1 MKRNNLARF
10 LFLLL
15 ILGWAVTEMTPL
27 RDQSLIDE
35 FSKAEAKDEAFDKVI
50 ATAKASHEED
60 DSNEFGDLYKAVEA
74 SGLALTDYFPKMKF
88 GEQTP
93 NNRLVLQSLQK
104 RVAGQIQLGLD
115 LKGGSSFLVA
125 MDTSKLDTSD
135 ADQISEIIVEQLGVN
150 EDQVK
155 PEAKFVEDLGADS
168 LAIGKLV
175 MALEE
180 AFETEISDEDAEKL
194 LSVGDVNKFI
204 KDTQSSKVASG
215 ALAHAV
221 EVLRRR
227 VDSIGVAEPDIRPV
241 GDNKIM
247 IQLPGLSE
255 ADQARAK
262 DLVTEAAFLQF
273 ALVHKDSR
281 TLIDNGITPPGYEK
295 YALTTKDDAGNS
307 FTSDVLVE
315 LENKYGLKGE
325 YITSASPSRNPLTQE
340 PMILFGFNSDGGA
353 AMFQLSSKNIGER
366 MAIILD
372 GKLISAPTLQSA
384 IQSNGQITGDFTQEE
399 AATIANALLNPLKA
413 PLKIEEEMSVEPS
426 LGADSVKSG
435 RNAALYGVIAVAVFM
450 LIYYWFSGLVANF
463 ALVLNLII
471 LMGVMCYLDAA
482 LTLPGIAGIVLTIGM
497 AIDANVLIFERIREE
512 LKAGKGTQ
520 GAVETGYSKA
530 FGTII
535 DANLTTLIVSVIL
548 MTMGT
553 GPVKGFGVTLTVG
566 ICASM
571 FTALVITRL
580 VFDTFKNFG
589 TGQGLRLMDQP
600 RFNFMGLAKYAF
612 AISWVLV
619 AIGIGTGISRGS
631 DAMGV
636 DFKGGDQITLEF
648 TAKKTTEDLRDAL
661 GRDSQIQYQAA
672 SGGKTERLQ
681 ITVGFGK
688 GEQAYTT
695 LTEQF
700 ADAEFKKVSQLRTGP
715 RISGEILQGA
725 TKSLLIALFAILV
738 YVTFRYE
745 FSFALGAILAIC
757 HDVLMTLGLFFMWG
771 GELSAPVMAAVLTI
785 IGFSINDTIVI
796 FDRIREDLKLN
807 VKGSFTEIMNGAISK
822 TLSRTIITSGTTLL
836 AAGSLFLFGG
846 GAIHSFAF
854 VLLAGV
860 VTGTFSSIFI
870 AGSLVL
876 WKNKGKKPSLAD
888 ETVITQHS
896 ISTSEA

>member
-15 ILGWAVTEMTPL
+15 ILAWAGTEMTPF
-27 RDQSLIDE
+27 RDLSLIDE
-35 FSKAEAKDEAFDKVI
+35 FSKAKDDQDNALFKDKDEAFSNVI
-50 ATAKASHEED
+50 ATATASYETNK
-60 DSNEFGDLYKAVEA
+60 SNEFGHLYNAVETN
-74 SGLALTDYFPKMKF
+74 GLALINYFPKMKF
-88 GEQTP
+88 GERTP

-125 MDTSKLDTSD
+125 MDTSKLDT
-135 ADQISEIIVEQLGVN
+135 
-150 EDQVK
+150 
-155 PEAKFVEDLGADS
+155 
-168 LAIGKLV
+168 
-175 MALEE
+175 
-180 AFETEISDEDAEKL
+180 
-194 LSVGDVNKFI
+194 NKV
-204 KDTQSSKVASG
+204 DYASS
-215 ALAHAV
+215 ALAQAV
-221 EVLRRR
+221 EVLRLR

-241 GDNKIM
+241 GDNMIM

-255 ADQARAK
+255 ADKADAK
-262 DLVTEAAFLQF
+262 RLVTEAAFLQF

-281 TLIDNGITPPGYEK
+281 TLIDRERRLAANGVDDDITPDGYRK

-307 FTSDVLVE
+307 FTSEVLVE

-325 YITSASPSRNPLTQE
+325 YIKNASASRNPLTQE
-340 PMILFGFNSDGGA
+340 PMILFEFDPDGGA
-353 AMFQLSSKNIGER
+353 AMYQLSSKNIGER

-384 IQSNGQITGDFTQEE
+384 INSNGQITGDFTQEE

-413 PLKIEEEMSVEPS
+413 PLTIEEEMSVEPS
-426 LGADSVKSG
+426 LGADSVESG
-435 RNAALYGVIAVAVFM
+435 KHAALYGVIAVAVFM

-463 ALVLNLII
+463 ALVLNLFI

-512 LKAGKGTQ
+512 LKAGKGVQ

-571 FTALVITRL
+571 FTALVVTRL
-580 VFDTFKNFG
+580 VFDVFKNFG
-589 TGQGLRLMDQP
+589 TGQGLRLMEQP
-600 RFNFMGLAKYAF
+600 KFNFMSYAKYAF
-612 AISWVLV
+612 AISWLLV
-619 AIGIGTGISRGS
+619 IAGIAFGVSRGEK
-631 DAMGV
+631 AVGV
-636 DFKGGDQITLEF
+636 DFRGGDQVTFEF
-648 TAKKTTEDLRDAL
+648 TEKKKVDPLRDAL
-661 GRDSQIQYQAA
+661 DQAGIKGAKIQYQ
-672 SGGKTERLQ
+672 SGGDSKERLQ
-681 ITVGFGK
+681 VTVRDGDGDNAIGVLAK
-688 GEQAYTT
+688 A
-695 LTEQF
+695 F
-700 ADAEFKKVSQLRTGP
+700 ATDEGFKKVSQLHTGES
-715 RISGEILQGA
+715 ISGEILQGA

-745 FSFALGAILAIC
+745 FSFALGAILAII
-757 HDVLMTLGLFFMWG
+757 HDILMTLGLFFLWG
-771 GELSAPVMAAVLTI
+771 GELNAPVMAAVLTI

>member
-10 LFLLL
+10 LLLLL
-15 ILGWAVTEMTPL
+15 ILGWAWTEMYPL
-27 RDQSLIDE
+27 WNQPGKLSE
-35 FSKAEAKDEAFDKVI
+35 QFGKATNKDADFDKVLQ
-50 ATAKASHEED
+50 AANANFDAD
-60 DSNEFGDLYKAVEA
+60 DKNSNEFGTLYEAVEA
-74 SGLALTDYFPKMKF
+74 SGLVLTNYNFPKMTF
-88 GEQTP
+88 RGQVP
-93 NNRLVLQSLQK
+93 DNRLVLQKLQK
-104 RVAGQIQLGLD
+104 QVAGQIQLGLD
-115 LKGGSSFLVA
+115 LRGGSSFLVA
-125 MDTSKLDTSD
+125 IDTNKLEN
-135 ADQISEIIVEQLGVN
+135 AAAG
-150 EDQVK
+150 
-155 PEAKFVEDLGADS
+155 
-168 LAIGKLV
+168 
-175 MALEE
+175 
-180 AFETEISDEDAEKL
+180 
-194 LSVGDVNKFI
+194 
-204 KDTQSSKVASG
+204 G
-215 ALAHAV
+215 ALAQAV

-227 VDSIGVAEPDIRPV
+227 VDTIGVAEPDIRPL
-241 GDNKIM
+241 GANKIM

-255 ADQARAK
+255 ADQAKAK
-262 DLVTEAAFLQF
+262 KLVTEAAFLEF
-273 ALVHKDSR
+273 ALVHQNSDR
-281 TLIDNGITPPGYEK
+281 LIADEITPDGYKK
-295 YALTTKDDAGNS
+295 YAYTSKDAQGDK
-307 FTSDVLVE
+307 FTRDVLVE
-315 LENKYGLKGE
+315 IENEYGLKGE
-325 YITSASPSRNPLTQE
+325 HITSAYPSRDPLTQS
-340 PMILFGFNSDGGA
+340 PMILFGFNSEGA
-353 AMFQLSSKNIGER
+353 SAMGRLTQQENIGKQ

-372 GKLISAPTLQSA
+372 GKLLSAPVLQDR
-384 IQSNGQITGDFTQEE
+384 ITSNGQITGDFTSEE

-413 PLKIEEEMSVEPS
+413 PLTIEEEMSVEPS
-426 LGADSVKSG
+426 LGEDSVTSG
-435 RNAALYGVIAVAVFM
+435 FNAALYGVIAVALFM
-450 LIYYWFSGLVANF
+450 LLYYWFSGLVANF
-463 ALVLNLII
+463 ALVLNLFI
-471 LMGVMCYLDAA
+471 LIGVMCYLDAA

-571 FTALVITRL
+571 FTALVVTRL
-580 VFDTFKNFG
+580 IFDLFRNFG
-589 TGQGLRLMDQP
+589 TGQGLRLLEQP
-600 RFNFMGLAKYAF
+600 KLNFMGVAKYAF
-612 AISWVLV
+612 VASWILV
-619 AIGIGTGISRGS
+619 AIGIGYGINKGS

-648 TAKKTTEDLRDAL
+648 TAKKTTGELRAAI
-661 GRDSQIQYQAA
+661 GQDSQIQYQAA

-681 ITVGFGK
+681 VTVGFGK
-688 GEQAYTT
+688 GEQAYKT
-695 LTEQF
+695 LTEKF

-715 RISGEILQGA
+715 SISNEILQSA
-725 TKSLLIALFAILV
+725 SKSLLIALFAILV

-745 FSFALGAILAIC
+745 FSFALGAILAII
-757 HDVLMTLGLFFMWG
+757 HDVLMTLGIFFIFEG
-771 GELSAPVMAAVLTI
+771 QLSAPVMAAVLTI

-807 VKGSFTEIMNGAISK
+807 LPGTFTEIMNGAISK

-836 AAGSLFLFGG
+836 ATGSLFLFGG
-846 GAIHSFAF
+846 GAINAFAF

-876 WKNKGKKPSLAD
+876 WKNKGEKPKLAD

>member
-15 ILGWAVTEMTPL
+15 ILGWAGTEMTPL
-27 RDQSLIDE
+27 WDKPGKLIEE
-35 FSKAEAKDEAFDKVI
+35 FKKAKDRDEAFDKVV
-50 ATAKASHEED
+50 ADVEASHEED
-60 DSNEFGDLYKAVEA
+60 DSNEFGDLYDAVEA
-74 SGLALTDYFPKMKF
+74 AGLALTDYFPKIKF
-88 GEQTP
+88 GEQAP
-93 NNRLVLQSLQK
+93 DNRLVLQALQK

-125 MDTSKLDTSD
+125 MDTNKL
-135 ADQISEIIVEQLGVN
+135 EN
-150 EDQVK
+150 
-155 PEAKFVEDLGADS
+155 
-168 LAIGKLV
+168 
-175 MALEE
+175 
-180 AFETEISDEDAEKL
+180 
-194 LSVGDVNKFI
+194 
-204 KDTQSSKVASG
+204 ASG
-215 ALAHAV
+215 AIAQAV

-255 ADQARAK
+255 ADQAEAK
-262 DLVTEAAFLQF
+262 KLVTEAAFLEF

-281 TLIDNGITPPGYEK
+281 TLIANGITPAGYRK
-295 YALTTKDDAGNS
+295 YALTTKDDEGNK

-315 LENKYGLKGE
+315 IGNKYGLKGE
-325 YITSASPSRNPLTQE
+325 SIDSASSSRNPLTQE
-340 PMILFGFNSDGGA
+340 PMILFGFNPDGGA
-353 AMFQLSSKNIGER
+353 AMYQLSSKNIGER

-372 GKLISAPTLQSA
+372 DKLISAPTLQEP
-384 IQSNGQITGDFTQEE
+384 IHSNGQITGDFTPEE
-399 AATIANALLNPLKA
+399 ATTIANALLNPLKA
-413 PLKIEEEMSVEPS
+413 PLNIVEEMSVEPS

-435 RNAALYGVIAVAVFM
+435 FNAALYGVLAVAVFM

-463 ALVLNLII
+463 ALVLNLFI

-512 LKAGKGTQ
+512 LKAGKGVQ

-571 FTALVITRL
+571 FTALVVTRL
-580 VFDTFKNFG
+580 VFDVFKNFG
-589 TGQGLRLMDQP
+589 TGQGLRLMEQP
-600 RFNFMGLAKYAF
+600 KFNFMGLAKYAF
-612 AISWVLV
+612 VISWILV
-619 AIGIGTGISRGS
+619 AVGIGTGISRGS
-631 DAMGV
+631 DALGV

-648 TAKKTTEDLRDAL
+648 KDTAKKTTEELRTAL
-661 GRDSQIQYQAA
+661 GPDSQIQYQAA

-695 LTEQF
+695 LTERF

-715 RISGEILQGA
+715 SISGEILQGA

-757 HDVLMTLGLFFMWG
+757 HDVLMTLGLFFLWG

-836 AAGSLFLFGG
+836 AAGSLFLLGG

>member
-1 MKRNNLARF
+1 VKRNNLARF

-15 ILGWAVTEMTPL
+15 ILAWAGTEMTPF
-27 RDQSLIDE
+27 RDLSLIDE
-35 FSKAEAKDEAFDKVI
+35 FSKAKDDEDNALFKDKDEAFSNVI
-50 ATAKASHEED
+50 ATATASYETNK
-60 DSNEFGDLYKAVEA
+60 SNEFGDLYTAVKA
-74 SGLALTDYFPKMKF
+74 SGLALTNYFPKLKF
-88 GEQTP
+88 GERTP

-115 LKGGSSFLVA
+115 LKGGSSFLLA
-125 MDTSKLDTSD
+125 MDTSKLDTNT
-135 ADQISEIIVEQLGVN
+135 N
-150 EDQVK
+150 EVDYV
-155 PEAKFVEDLGADS
+155 
-168 LAIGKLV
+168 
-175 MALEE
+175 
-180 AFETEISDEDAEKL
+180 
-194 LSVGDVNKFI
+194 
-204 KDTQSSKVASG
+204 SG
-215 ALAHAV
+215 ALAQAV

-255 ADQARAK
+255 SDKADAK
-262 DLVTEAAFLQF
+262 DLVTKAAFLKF

-281 TLIDNGITPPGYEK
+281 TLIANGITPPDYTKYE
-295 YALTTKDDAGNS
+295 LTTKDDAGNS
-307 FTSDVLVE
+307 FTSEVLVE

-353 AMFQLSSKNIGER
+353 AMFQLSSENIGER

-384 IQSNGQITGDFTQEE
+384 INSNGQITGDFTQEE

-413 PLKIEEEMSVEPS
+413 PLTIEEEMSVEPS
-426 LGADSVKSG
+426 LGADSVESG
-435 RNAALYGVIAVAVFM
+435 FYAALFGVIAVAVFM
-450 LIYYWFSGLVANF
+450 LFYYWFSGLVANF
-463 ALVLNLII
+463 ALVLNLFI

-548 MTMGT
+548 MTLGT

-571 FTALVITRL
+571 FTALVVTRL
-580 VFDTFKNFG
+580 VFDVFKNYG
-589 TGQGLRLMDQP
+589 TGKRQQGLRLMEQP
-600 RFNFMGLAKYAF
+600 KLNFMSYKKPAF
-612 AISWVLV
+612 AISWLLV
-619 AIGIGTGISRGS
+619 IGGILYGVSRGEK
-631 DAMGV
+631 AVGV
-636 DFKGGDQITLEF
+636 DFRGGDQLTFEF
-648 TAKKTTEDLRDAL
+648 TPSEKKDVDPLLNAL
-661 GRDSQIQYQAA
+661 GQEGIVGAKIQYQ
-672 SGGKTERLQ
+672 SGGDSKERLQ
-681 ITVGFGK
+681 VTVPDGGGDGAIGVLAK
-688 GEQAYTT
+688 A
-695 LTEQF
+695 F
-700 ADAEFKKVSQLRTGP
+700 ATDEGFKKVSQLHTGES
-715 RISGEILQGA
+715 ISGEILQGA
-725 TKSLLIALFAILV
+725 IKSLLIALFAILV

-745 FSFALGAILAIC
+745 FSFALGAILAII
-757 HDVLMTLGLFFMWG
+757 HDILMTLGLFFLWG
-771 GELSAPVMAAVLTI
+771 GELNAPVMAAVLTI

-807 VKGSFTEIMNGAISK
+807 LKGSFTEIMNGAINK

-836 AAGSLFLFGG
+836 AAGSLFMFGG

-860 VTGTFSSIFI
+860 VTGTYSSIFI

>member
-15 ILGWAVTEMTPL
+15 IMAWAGTEMTPL
-27 RDQSLIDE
+27 FDTPGKLIEE
-35 FSKAEAKDEAFDKVI
+35 FNTSKEKDEAFDKLY

-60 DSNEFGDLYKAVEA
+60 NSNEFGDLYDAVEA
-74 SGLALTDYFPKMKF
+74 SGLALTNYFPNMKF
-88 GEQTP
+88 GEQAP
-93 NNRLVLQSLQK
+93 DNRLVLQALQK
-104 RVAGQIQLGLD
+104 RVAGQIRLGLD

-125 MDTSKLDTSD
+125 MDT
-135 ADQISEIIVEQLGVN
+135 
-150 EDQVK
+150 
-155 PEAKFVEDLGADS
+155 
-168 LAIGKLV
+168 
-175 MALEE
+175 
-180 AFETEISDEDAEKL
+180 
-194 LSVGDVNKFI
+194 NKV
-204 KDTQSSKVASG
+204 DDASG
-215 ALAHAV
+215 ALAQAV

-241 GDNKIM
+241 GDNMIM

-255 ADQARAK
+255 ADQAEAK
-262 DLVTEAAFLQF
+262 KLVTEAAFLEF
-273 ALVHKDSR
+273 ALVHKDSS
-281 TLIDNGITPPGYEK
+281 TLIANDVTPDGYRK
-295 YALTTKDDAGNS
+295 YALTSKDEAGNS
-307 FTSDVLVE
+307 STSDVLVE
-315 LENKYGLKGE
+315 IVDGRPGNKYGLKGE
-325 YITSASPSRNPLTQE
+325 YITSASSSRNPLTQE
-340 PMILFGFNSDGGA
+340 PMILFGFDSDGGA
-353 AMFQLSSKNIGER
+353 AMSQLSGNNTQRR

-372 GKLISAPTLQSA
+372 DKLLSAPTLQER
-384 IQSNGQITGDFTQEE
+384 ITNNGQITGDFTQEE
-399 AATIANALLNPLKA
+399 ATIIANALLNPLKA
-413 PLKIEEEMSVEPS
+413 PLTIKEEMSVEPN
-426 LGADSVKSG
+426 LGADSVNSG
-435 RNAALYGVIAVAVFM
+435 FNAALWGVIAVAVFM

-463 ALVLNLII
+463 ALVLNLFI

-512 LKAGKGTQ
+512 LKAGKGVQ

-571 FTALVITRL
+571 FTALVVTRL
-580 VFDTFKNFG
+580 VFDVFKNYG
-589 TGQGLRLMDQP
+589 TGQGLRLMEQP
-600 RFNFMGLAKYAF
+600 KFNFMSYAKYAF
-612 AISWVLV
+612 GISWLLV
-619 AIGIGTGISRGS
+619 AIGIGFGISRGD

-648 TAKKTTEDLRDAL
+648 AAEKKISTDQLRTAL
-661 GRDSQIQYQAA
+661 GQGSQVQYQAK

-681 ITVGFGK
+681 VTVDFGK
-688 GEQAYTT
+688 GEQAYRT
-695 LTEQF
+695 LTEKF
-700 ADAEFKKVSQLRTGP
+700 PVAEFKKVSQLRTGP
-715 RISGEILQGA
+715 SISGEILQGA

-757 HDVLMTLGLFFMWG
+757 HDVLMTLGLFFLWG

>member
-15 ILGWAVTEMTPL
+15 ILAWAGTEMTPF
-27 RDQSLIDE
+27 RDLSLIDE
-35 FSKAEAKDEAFDKVI
+35 FSKAKDRDEKFDKIV
-50 ATAKASHEED
+50 ADARKSHKED
-60 DSNEFGDLYKAVEA
+60 NSNEFGLLYKAVEA
-74 SGLALTDYFPKMKF
+74 SGLALTNYFPKMKF
-88 GEQTP
+88 GEQAP
-93 NNRLVLQSLQK
+93 NNRLVLQTLQK

-125 MDTSKLDTSD
+125 MDT
-135 ADQISEIIVEQLGVN
+135 
-150 EDQVK
+150 
-155 PEAKFVEDLGADS
+155 
-168 LAIGKLV
+168 
-175 MALEE
+175 
-180 AFETEISDEDAEKL
+180 
-194 LSVGDVNKFI
+194 NKV
-204 KDTQSSKVASG
+204 DDASG
-215 ALAHAV
+215 ALAQAV

-255 ADQARAK
+255 ADKADAK
-262 DLVTEAAFLQF
+262 RLVTEAAFLQF

-281 TLIDNGITPPGYEK
+281 TLVDNDITPPGYTK
-295 YALTTKDDAGNS
+295 YALTTKDGAGNS
-307 FTSDVLVE
+307 FTSEVLVE
-315 LENKYGLKGE
+315 LDNKYGLKGE

-353 AMFQLSSKNIGER
+353 AMFQLSSENIGER

-372 GKLISAPTLQSA
+372 KKLISAPTLQSA
-384 IQSNGQITGDFTQEE
+384 ISSNGQITGDFTQEE

-413 PLKIEEEMSVEPS
+413 PLTIEEEMSVEPS
-426 LGADSVKSG
+426 LGADSVESG
-435 RNAALYGVIAVAVFM
+435 FRAALYGVIAVAVFM

-463 ALVLNLII
+463 ALVLNLTI

-512 LKAGKGTQ
+512 LKAGKGVQ

-571 FTALVITRL
+571 FTALVVTRL
-580 VFDTFKNFG
+580 VFDVFKNYG
-589 TGQGLRLMDQP
+589 TGQGLRLMEQP
-600 RFNFMGLAKYAF
+600 KFNFMIYAKYAF
-612 AISWVLV
+612 GISWFLV
-619 AIGIGTGISRGS
+619 IVGIAYGVSLGEK
-631 DAMGV
+631 AVGV
-636 DFKGGDQITLEF
+636 DFRGGDQVTFEF
-648 TAKKTTEDLRDAL
+648 TEKKKVDPLRVALDQAGIKGAK
-661 GRDSQIQYQAA
+661 IQYQ
-672 SGGKTERLQ
+672 SGGDSKERLQ
-681 ITVGFGK
+681 VTVRDGDGDNAIGVLAK
-688 GEQAYTT
+688 E
-695 LTEQF
+695 F
-700 ADAEFKKVSQLRTGP
+700 ATDEGFKKVSQLHTGES
-715 RISGEILQGA
+715 ISGEILQGA

-807 VKGSFTEIMNGAISK
+807 VKGSFTDIMNGAISK

-860 VTGTFSSIFI
+860 LTGTFSSIFI

>member
-15 ILGWAVTEMTPL
+15 ILAWAGTEMNPL
-27 RDQSLIDE
+27 WDEPGKLIEE
-35 FSKAEAKDEAFDKVI
+35 FSKAKERDETFDKVV
-50 ATAKASHEED
+50 AAVNASYETNK
-60 DSNEFGDLYKAVEA
+60 SNEFGLLYKAVEA
-74 SGLALTDYFPKMKF
+74 SGLALTNYFPKMNF
-88 GEQTP
+88 GERTP
-93 NNRLVLQSLQK
+93 NNRLVLQTLQK

-115 LKGGSSFLVA
+115 LKGGSSFLVR
-125 MDTSKLDTSD
+125 METNKL
-135 ADQISEIIVEQLGVN
+135 EN
-150 EDQVK
+150 
-155 PEAKFVEDLGADS
+155 
-168 LAIGKLV
+168 
-175 MALEE
+175 
-180 AFETEISDEDAEKL
+180 
-194 LSVGDVNKFI
+194 
-204 KDTQSSKVASG
+204 ASG
-215 ALAHAV
+215 ALAQAV

-227 VDSIGVAEPDIRPV
+227 VDSIGVAEPDIRPL
-241 GDNKIM
+241 GDNMIM

-255 ADQARAK
+255 SDQADAK
-262 DLVTEAAFLQF
+262 KLVTEAAFLEF

-281 TLIDNGITPPGYEK
+281 TLIANDITPDGYKK
-295 YALTTKDDAGNS
+295 YTHTLKNPDGDPYTE
-307 FTSDVLVE
+307 E
-315 LENKYGLKGE
+315 LLIEIENKYGLKGE
-325 YITSASPSRNPLTQE
+325 HINSASPSRNPLTQD
-340 PMILFGFNSDGGA
+340 PMILFGFNTEGA
-353 AMFQLSSKNIGER
+353 TAMGRLTQPDNIGR
-366 MAIILD
+366 QMAIILD
-372 GKLISAPTLQSA
+372 GKLLSAPALQGP
-384 IQSNGQITGDFTQEE
+384 ITSNGQITGDFTSDE

-426 LGADSVKSG
+426 LGADSVESG
-435 RNAALYGVIAVAVFM
+435 FRAALYGVIAVAVFM
-450 LIYYWFSGLVANF
+450 LIYYWFSGMVANF
-463 ALVLNLII
+463 ALVLNLFI

-512 LKAGKGTQ
+512 LKAGKGVQ

-548 MTMGT
+548 MVMGT

-571 FTALVITRL
+571 FTALVVSRL
-580 VFDTFKNFG
+580 VFDVFKNFG

-600 RFNFMGLAKYAF
+600 KFNFMGLAKYAF
-612 AISWVLV
+612 VISWILV
-619 AIGIGTGISRGS
+619 AVGIGKGISRGS

-648 TAKKTTEDLRDAL
+648 TAKKTPKDLRNAL
-661 GRDSQIQYQAA
+661 GPDSQIQYQAA
-672 SGGKTERLQ
+672 SGGKTDRLQ
-681 ITVGFGK
+681 VTVGFGK

-715 RISGEILQGA
+715 SISGEILQSA

-757 HDVLMTLGLFFMWG
+757 HDVLMTLGLFFLWG

-807 VKGSFTEIMNGAISK
+807 VKGTFTEIMNGAISK

-860 VTGTFSSIFI
+860 ATGTFSSIFI

-876 WKNKGKKPSLAD
+876 WKNKGEKPSLAD

-896 ISTSEA
+896 ISTSKA

>member
-1 MKRNNLARF
+1 M
-10 LFLLL
+10 
-15 ILGWAVTEMTPL
+15 IE
-27 RDQSLIDE
+27 E
-35 FSKAEAKDEAFDKVI
+35 FRTATNKDAEFEKVH
-50 ATAKASHEED
+50 AAAKANFAED
-60 DSNEFGDLYKAVEA
+60 DSNEFGTLYEAVEA
-74 SGLALTDYFPKMKF
+74 SGLVLTNYNFPKMTF
-88 GEQTP
+88 RGQVP
-93 NNRLVLQSLQK
+93 DNRLVLQKLQK

-125 MDTSKLDTSD
+125 MATNKL
-135 ADQISEIIVEQLGVN
+135 EIT
-150 EDQVK
+150 
-155 PEAKFVEDLGADS
+155 A
-168 LAIGKLV
+168 
-175 MALEE
+175 
-180 AFETEISDEDAEKL
+180 TR
-194 LSVGDVNKFI
+194 
-204 KDTQSSKVASG
+204 G
-215 ALAHAV
+215 ALAQAV

-227 VDSIGVAEPDIRPV
+227 VDTIGVAEPDIRTV
-241 GDNKIM
+241 GENKIL

-255 ADQARAK
+255 ADQAKAK
-262 DLVTEAAFLQF
+262 KLVTEAAFLEF
-273 ALVHKDSR
+273 CLVHKDSR
-281 TLIDNGITPPGYEK
+281 TLIANDITPVGYRK
-295 YALTTKDDAGNS
+295 YALTTKDAQGNS

-315 LENKYGLKGE
+315 TENKYGLKGE
-325 YITSASPSRNPLTQE
+325 HITSAYPSRDALTQS
-340 PMILFGFNSDGGA
+340 PMILFGFNSAGGS
-353 AMFQLSSKNIGER
+353 AMAQLSGNNIGER

-372 GKLISAPTLQSA
+372 GKLLSAPVLQER
-384 IQSNGQITGDFTQEE
+384 ITRNGQITGDFTSEE
-399 AATIANALLNPLKA
+399 AAIIANALLNPLKA
-413 PLKIEEEMSVEPS
+413 PLTIEEEMSVEPS

-435 RNAALYGVIAVAVFM
+435 FNAALYGVLAVAVFM

-463 ALVLNLII
+463 ALVLNLFI

-497 AIDANVLIFERIREE
+497 AIDANVLIFECIREE
-512 LKAGKGTQ
+512 LKAGKGVQ

-571 FTALVITRL
+571 FTALVVTRL
-580 VFDTFKNFG
+580 VFDVFKNFG
-589 TGQGLRLMDQP
+589 TGQGFRLMEQP
-600 RFNFMGLAKYAF
+600 KFNFMGLAKYAF
-612 AISWVLV
+612 VISWILV
-619 AIGIGTGISRGS
+619 AVGIGTGISRGS
-631 DAMGV
+631 DALGV

-648 TAKKTTEDLRDAL
+648 KDTAKKTTEELRTAL
-661 GRDSQIQYQAA
+661 GPDSQIQYQAA

-695 LTEQF
+695 LTERF

-715 RISGEILQGA
+715 SISGEILQGA

-836 AAGSLFLFGG
+836 AAGSLFLLGG

>member
-1 MKRNNLARF
+1 VKRNNLARF

-15 ILGWAVTEMTPL
+15 IMAWAGTEMTPL
-27 RDQSLIDE
+27 FDTPGKLIEE
-35 FSKAEAKDEAFDKVI
+35 FNSSKEKDEAFDKLY

-60 DSNEFGDLYKAVEA
+60 NSNEFGDLYDAVEA
-74 SGLALTDYFPKMKF
+74 SGLALTNYFPNMKF
-88 GEQTP
+88 GEQAP
-93 NNRLVLQSLQK
+93 DNRLVLQALQK
-104 RVAGQIQLGLD
+104 RVAGQIRLGLD

-125 MDTSKLDTSD
+125 MDT
-135 ADQISEIIVEQLGVN
+135 
-150 EDQVK
+150 
-155 PEAKFVEDLGADS
+155 
-168 LAIGKLV
+168 
-175 MALEE
+175 
-180 AFETEISDEDAEKL
+180 
-194 LSVGDVNKFI
+194 NKV
-204 KDTQSSKVASG
+204 DDASG
-215 ALAHAV
+215 ALAQAV

-241 GDNKIM
+241 GDNMIM

-255 ADQARAK
+255 ADQAEAK
-262 DLVTEAAFLQF
+262 KLVTEAAFLEF
-273 ALVHKDSR
+273 ALVHKDSS
-281 TLIDNGITPPGYEK
+281 TLIANDVTPDGYRK
-295 YALTTKDDAGNS
+295 YALTSKDEAGNS
-307 FTSDVLVE
+307 STSDVLVE
-315 LENKYGLKGE
+315 IVDGRPGNKYGLKGE
-325 YITSASPSRNPLTQE
+325 YITSASSSRNPLTQE
-340 PMILFGFNSDGGA
+340 PMILFGFDSDGGA
-353 AMFQLSSKNIGER
+353 AMSQLSGNNTQRR

-372 GKLISAPTLQSA
+372 DKLLSAPTLQER
-384 IQSNGQITGDFTQEE
+384 ITNNGQITGDFTQEE
-399 AATIANALLNPLKA
+399 ATIIANALLNPLKA
-413 PLKIEEEMSVEPS
+413 PLTIKEEMSVEPN
-426 LGADSVKSG
+426 LGADSVNSG
-435 RNAALYGVIAVAVFM
+435 FKAALWGVIAVAVFM

-463 ALVLNLII
+463 ALVLNLFI
-471 LMGVMCYLDAA
+471 LIGVMCYLDAA

-512 LKAGKGTQ
+512 LKAGKGVQ

-571 FTALVITRL
+571 FTALVVTRL
-580 VFDTFKNFG
+580 VFDVFKNYG
-589 TGQGLRLMDQP
+589 TGQGLRLMEQP
-600 RFNFMGLAKYAF
+600 KFNFMSYAKYAF
-612 AISWVLV
+612 GISWLLV
-619 AIGIGTGISRGS
+619 AIGIGFGISRGD

-648 TAKKTTEDLRDAL
+648 AAEKKISTDQLRTAL
-661 GRDSQIQYQAA
+661 GQGSQVQYQAK

-681 ITVGFGK
+681 VTVDFGK
-688 GEQAYTT
+688 GEQAYRT
-695 LTEQF
+695 LTEKF
-700 ADAEFKKVSQLRTGP
+700 PVAEFKKVSQLRTGP
-715 RISGEILQGA
+715 SISGEILQGA

-757 HDVLMTLGLFFMWG
+757 HDVLMTLGLFFLWG

>member
-10 LFLLL
+10 LLLLL
-15 ILGWAVTEMTPL
+15 ILGWAWTEMYPL
-27 RDQSLIDE
+27 WNQPGKLIE
-35 FSKAEAKDEAFDKVI
+35 QFGKATNKDADFDKVLQ
-50 ATAKASHEED
+50 AANANFDAD
-60 DSNEFGDLYKAVEA
+60 DKNSNEFGTLYEAVET
-74 SGLALTDYFPKMKF
+74 SGLVLTNYNFPKMTF
-88 GEQTP
+88 RGQVP
-93 NNRLVLQSLQK
+93 DNRLVLQKLQK
-104 RVAGQIQLGLD
+104 QVAGQIQLGLD
-115 LKGGSSFLVA
+115 LRGGSSFLVA
-125 MDTSKLDTSD
+125 IDTNKLEN
-135 ADQISEIIVEQLGVN
+135 AAAG
-150 EDQVK
+150 
-155 PEAKFVEDLGADS
+155 
-168 LAIGKLV
+168 
-175 MALEE
+175 
-180 AFETEISDEDAEKL
+180 
-194 LSVGDVNKFI
+194 
-204 KDTQSSKVASG
+204 G
-215 ALAHAV
+215 ALAQAV

-227 VDSIGVAEPDIRPV
+227 VDTIGVAEPDIRPL
-241 GDNKIM
+241 GANKIM

-255 ADQARAK
+255 ADQAKAK
-262 DLVTEAAFLQF
+262 KLVTEAAFLEF
-273 ALVHKDSR
+273 ALVHQNSDR
-281 TLIDNGITPPGYEK
+281 LIADEITPDGYKK
-295 YALTTKDDAGNS
+295 YAYTSKDAQGDK
-307 FTSDVLVE
+307 FTRDVLVE
-315 LENKYGLKGE
+315 IENKYGLKGE
-325 YITSASPSRNPLTQE
+325 HITSAYPSRDPLTQS
-340 PMILFGFNSDGGA
+340 PMILFGFNSEGA
-353 AMFQLSSKNIGER
+353 SAMGRLTQQENIGKQ

-372 GKLISAPTLQSA
+372 GKLLSAPVLQDR
-384 IQSNGQITGDFTQEE
+384 ITSNGQITGDFTSEE

-413 PLKIEEEMSVEPS
+413 PLTIEEEMSVEPS
-426 LGADSVKSG
+426 LGEDSVNSG
-435 RNAALYGVIAVAVFM
+435 FNAALYGVIAVALFM
-450 LIYYWFSGLVANF
+450 LLYYWFSGLVANF
-463 ALVLNLII
+463 ALVLNLFI
-471 LMGVMCYLDAA
+471 LIGVMCYLDAA

-571 FTALVITRL
+571 FTALVVTRL
-580 VFDTFKNFG
+580 IFDLFRNFG
-589 TGQGLRLMDQP
+589 TGQGLRLLEQP
-600 RFNFMGLAKYAF
+600 KLNFMGVAKYAF
-612 AISWVLV
+612 VASWILV
-619 AIGIGTGISRGS
+619 AIGIGYGINRGT

-648 TAKKTTEDLRDAL
+648 TAKKTTGELRAAI
-661 GRDSQIQYQAA
+661 GQDSQIQYQAA

-681 ITVGFGK
+681 VTVGFGK
-688 GEQAYTT
+688 GEQAYKT
-695 LTEQF
+695 LTEKF

-715 RISGEILQGA
+715 SISNEILQSA
-725 TKSLLIALFAILV
+725 SKSLLIALFAILV

-745 FSFALGAILAIC
+745 FSFALGAILAII
-757 HDVLMTLGLFFMWG
+757 HDVLMTLGIFFIFEG
-771 GELSAPVMAAVLTI
+771 QLSAPVMAAVLTI

-807 VKGSFTEIMNGAISK
+807 LPGTFTEIMNGAISK

-836 AAGSLFLFGG
+836 ATGSLFLFGG
-846 GAIHSFAF
+846 GAINAFAF

-876 WKNKGKKPSLAD
+876 WKNKGEKPKLAD

>member
-10 LFLLL
+10 LFLAL
-15 ILGWAVTEMTPL
+15 ILAWAGTEMWPL
-27 RDQSLIDE
+27 RDEPGDLI
-35 FSKAEAKDEAFDKVI
+35 KQFDK
-50 ATAKASHEED
+50 ATNKDAAFNQVYEAAKAAHDPTDEN
-60 DSNEFGDLYKAVEA
+60 SNEFGILHKAVEDA
-74 SGLALTDYFPKMKF
+74 GLVLTNYNWSPKMTF
-88 GEQTP
+88 RDQVP
-93 NNRLVLQSLQK
+93 NNRLVLQKLQK
-104 RVAGQIQLGLD
+104 QVAGQIQLGLD

-125 MDTSKLDTSD
+125 MDTNKL
-135 ADQISEIIVEQLGVN
+135 EN
-150 EDQVK
+150 
-155 PEAKFVEDLGADS
+155 
-168 LAIGKLV
+168 
-175 MALEE
+175 
-180 AFETEISDEDAEKL
+180 
-194 LSVGDVNKFI
+194 
-204 KDTQSSKVASG
+204 SSASG
-215 ALAHAV
+215 ALAQAV

-227 VDSIGVAEPDIRPV
+227 VDTIGVAEPDIRPL
-241 GDNKIM
+241 GANKIM

-255 ADQARAK
+255 ADQAKAK
-262 DLVTEAAFLQF
+262 KLVTEAAFLEF
-273 ALVHKDSR
+273 ALVHENSDR
-281 TLIDNGITPPGYEK
+281 LIADELTPDDYKK
-295 YALTTKDDAGNS
+295 YAYTSKDAQGD
-307 FTSDVLVE
+307 TYTRDVLVE
-315 LENKYGLKGE
+315 IENKYGLKGE
-325 YITSASPSRNPLTQE
+325 HITSAYPSRDPLTQS
-340 PMILFGFNSDGGA
+340 PMILFGFNSEGA
-353 AMFQLSSKNIGER
+353 SAMGRLTQQENIGKQ

-372 GKLISAPTLQSA
+372 GKLLSAPVLQGR
-384 IQSNGQITGDFTQEE
+384 ITSNGQITGDFTSEE

-413 PLKIEEEMSVEPS
+413 PLTVEEEMSVEPS

-435 RNAALYGVIAVAVFM
+435 FNAALYGVIAVALFM
-450 LIYYWFSGLVANF
+450 LLYYWFSGLVANF
-463 ALVLNLII
+463 ALVLNLFI
-471 LMGVMCYLDAA
+471 LIGVMCYLDAA

-548 MTMGT
+548 MSMGT

-580 VFDTFKNFG
+580 VFDAFRNFG
-589 TGQGLRLMDQP
+589 TGQGLRLMEQP
-600 RFNFMGLAKYAF
+600 KFNFMSFAKYAF
-612 AISWVLV
+612 VISWILV
-619 AIGIGTGISRGS
+619 AVGIGYGINKGS

-648 TAKKTTEDLRDAL
+648 TSKKTTEELRAAI

-681 ITVGFGK
+681 VTVGFGK
-688 GEQAYTT
+688 GEQAFTT

-715 RISGEILQGA
+715 SISNEILQSA
-725 TKSLLIALFAILV
+725 SKSLLIAMFAILV

-757 HDVLMTLGLFFMWG
+757 HDVLMTLGIFFLWG

-796 FDRIREDLKLN
+796 FDRIREDLKL
-807 VKGSFTEIMNGAISK
+807 GLPGTFTEIMNGAISK
-822 TLSRTIITSGTTLL
+822 TLSRTVITSGTTLL
-836 AAGSLFLFGG
+836 ATGSLFLFGG

-876 WKNKGKKPSLAD
+876 WKNKGEKPKLAD